1 MGMNRP
7 KLYFSLRTS
16 KNYLSRSIRKLK
28 VRKKIYRSKAKNKN
42 KKRRISL
49 MILDRNWIRSN
60 RRRSKNRD
68 RVSCPGKLAS
78 YLKSKIQSR

>member
-1 MGMNRP
+1 MEMSRP

-28 VRKKIYRSKAKNKN
+28 VRKKIYRNKAKNK

-49 MILDRNWIRSN
+49 MILDRNWIRSK